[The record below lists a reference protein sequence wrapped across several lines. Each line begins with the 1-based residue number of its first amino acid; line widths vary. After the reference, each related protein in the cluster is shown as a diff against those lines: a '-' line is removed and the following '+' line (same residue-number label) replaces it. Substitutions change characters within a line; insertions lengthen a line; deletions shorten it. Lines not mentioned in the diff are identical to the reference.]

1 MSRFQL
7 FIWRAC
13 VTCVIL
19 TIGFAFIR
27 VTGAII
33 QFSRDEYSNTNLSNV
48 EQSREEP
55 RPNVK
60 SIALTFDDG
69 PHPDF
74 TLKILSVLELN
85 DVKASFF
92 VVGKMAVKHQN
103 LVRAI
108 HEYGH
113 DIGNHTFNHPLL
125 TTVGKEAVADELE
138 KGRSA
143 ISTLTGSE
151 VIFFRPP
158 SGRYDAETVRI
169 AAAHGFYTILWSVN
183 SLDYGCNS
191 SKDIESR
198 VLSNPADGDIVLLHS
213 GVKATL
219 EALPDIIKGLKEKG
233 FELKTL
239 SEMMHDKCG
248 DPKKGMYKN
257 FAPSVG
263 VVVKKSDK

>member
-85 DVKASFF
+85 DVKASF
-92 VVGKMAVKHQN
+92 
-103 LVRAI
+103 
-108 HEYGH
+108 Y
-113 DIGNHTFNHPLL
+113 
-125 TTVGKEAVADELE
+125 
-138 KGRSA
+138 
-143 ISTLTGSE
+143 
-151 VIFFRPP
+151 
-158 SGRYDAETVRI
+158 
-169 AAAHGFYTILWSVN
+169 
-183 SLDYGCNS
+183 
-191 SKDIESR
+191 
-198 VLSNPADGDIVLLHS
+198 
-213 GVKATL
+213 
-219 EALPDIIKGLKEKG
+219 II
-233 FELKTL
+233 
-239 SEMMHDKCG
+239 
-248 DPKKGMYKN
+248 
-257 FAPSVG
+257 
-263 VVVKKSDK
+263 